1 MLVRFSVENFLSFK
15 ERTYFSMVAGKTRSK
30 AYHKNKAIS
39 NVQTLK
45 FSAVFG
51 ANASGKSNLIKSIDF
66 GRKLIIGKERLTSI
80 QNQKFKLTS
89 EINSNS
95 RFEYEIQV
103 NDRMYAYGF
112 IVSKKSVVEEWLYIV
127 TPTKETLIFE
137 RLNDEIKINHEKIKK
152 YSDTEKEFWNFFVSS
167 VKSDKLILTHAS
179 QLEIN
184 KEFSSFDHIRSILNW
199 FKNSLTIVYPNS
211 RSVGIHFELLKNE
224 DLRLMFSKFLSY
236 FDTGIN
242 SIEFHSVDPSRV
254 KIPEHILTESIN
266 ELLEEDGEK
275 TTAILSEQRSGQ
287 LVFLQKNGDSVTCS
301 KMITKRKV
309 QGTDQYIEFDPTDEE
324 SDGTKRLL
332 DLIPLLVDSMDGDNV
347 IIIDEIERSLHP
359 NLVMNFIEFYLDSSR
374 TISNRSQLILATHES
389 GLLDQTLIRKDE
401 VWFIAKAQD
410 GSSHLS
416 SLEEFK
422 VRFDKELRKNYLIGR
437 FNGIPKFG
445 NKLDLADTDGNPYFL

>member
-1 MLVRFSVENFLSFK
+1 MLVRFSVENFLSFN
-15 ERTYFSMVAGKTRSK
+15 ERTFFSMIAGKTRSK
-30 AYHKNKAIS
+30 AYHKNKAVS

-66 GRKLIIGKERLTSI
+66 GRKLILGKEKLTSI

-89 EINSNS
+89 KPNVNS
-95 RFEYEIQV
+95 RFEYEIQA
-103 NDRMYAYGF
+103 NGNMYAYGF
-112 IVSKKSVVEEWLYIV
+112 IVSKKAIIEEWLYLV
-127 TPTKETLIFE
+127 TPSKETLIFE
-137 RLNDEIKINHEKIKK
+137 RINDVITVNKDKINK
-152 YSDTEKEFWNFFVSS
+152 YSDAEKEFWNFFVNS

-184 KEFSSFDHIRSILNW
+184 KDFASFDHIRSILNW

-211 RSVGIHFELLKNE
+211 KSVGIHFELLKNE

-242 SIEFHSVDPSRV
+242 SIEFDTVDPSKTRV
-254 KIPEHILTESIN
+254 PEHILTESIN
-266 ELLEEDGEK
+266 DLLEEDGEK
-275 TTAILSEQRSGQ
+275 TTAILSEPRTGQ
-287 LVFLQKNGDSVTCS
+287 LVFLQKSEDGVTCS
-301 KMITKRKV
+301 KMITKRRV
-309 QGTDQYIEFDPTDEE
+309 FGTDEYIEFDPTDEE

-374 TISNRSQLILATHES
+374 TISNKTQLILATHES
-389 GLLDQTLIRKDE
+389 GLLDQSLIRKDE

-422 VRFDKELRKNYLIGR
+422 VRFDKELRKNYLVGR

-445 NKLDLADTDGNPYFL
+445 NKLDLADTNGNSYFL

>member
-1 MLVRFSVENFLSFK
+1 MIS
-15 ERTYFSMVAGKTRSK
+15 GKTRSK
-30 AYHKNKAIS
+30 AYHKNKAVC

-45 FSAVFG
+45 FSAIFG

-66 GRKLIIGKERLTSI
+66 GRKLIIGKEKLTSI

-89 EINSNS
+89 KPNPNS
-95 RFEYEIQV
+95 RFEYEIQA
-103 NDRMYAYGF
+103 NGNMYAYGF
-112 IVSKKSVVEEWLYIV
+112 IVSKKAIIEEWLYLV
-127 TPTKETLIFE
+127 TPKKETLIFE
-137 RLNDEIKINHEKIKK
+137 RLNDVIKVNEDKIKK
-152 YSDTEKEFWNFFVSS
+152 YSDTEKEFWNFFVNS

-184 KEFSSFDHIRSILNW
+184 KDLSSFDHIRNILNW

-242 SIEFHSVDPSRV
+242 SIEFDTVDPSKIR
-254 KIPEHILTESIN
+254 IPEHILTESIN

-275 TTAILSEQRSGQ
+275 TTAILSEPRTGQ
-287 LVFLQKNGDSVTCS
+287 LVVLQKVEDSVTCS
-301 KMITKRKV
+301 KMITKRKIH
-309 QGTDQYIEFDPTDEE
+309 GTDEYIEFDPTDEE

-374 TISNRSQLILATHES
+374 TISNKTQLILATHES
-389 GLLDQTLIRKDE
+389 GLLDQSLIRKDE

-410 GSSHLS
+410 GSSHVS

-422 VRFDKELRKNYLIGR
+422 VRFDKELRKNYLVGR

-445 NKLDLADTDGNPYFL
+445 NKLDLADTNGNPYFL

>member
-1 MLVRFSVENFLSFK
+1 MLVRFSIENFLSFN
-15 ERTYFSMVAGKTRSK
+15 ERTFFSMIPGKTRSK
-30 AYHKNKAIS
+30 AYHKNKAVS

-45 FSAVFG
+45 FSAIFG

-66 GRKLIIGKERLTSI
+66 GRKLILGKEKLSSI
-80 QNQKFKLTS
+80 QNQRFKLTS
-89 EINSNS
+89 KPNANS

-103 NDRMYAYGF
+103 NGCMYAYGF
-112 IVSKKSVVEEWLYIV
+112 IISKKSIIEEWLYLI

-137 RLNDEIKINHEKIKK
+137 RIDEKIKINEEKISK
-152 YSDTEKEFWNFFVSS
+152 YPDDEKEFWNFFINST
-167 VKSDKLILTHAS
+167 KSDKLILSHAS
-179 QLEIN
+179 QLKIN
-184 KEFSSFDHIRSILNW
+184 EDYSSFKHIKSILNW

-211 RSVGIHFELLKNE
+211 QSVGIHFELLQNE
-224 DLRLMFSKFLSY
+224 DLRMMFSKFLSY

-242 SIEFHSVDPSRV
+242 SIEFDTVEPSRIR
-254 KIPEHILTESIN
+254 IPEHILTESIN
-266 ELLEEDGEK
+266 ELLEKDGEK
-275 TTAILSEQRSGQ
+275 TTAILSEPRTGQ
-287 LVFLQKNGDSVTCS
+287 LVFLRKNGSEVTCS
-301 KMITKRKV
+301 KMITKRKICNTEEYV
-309 QGTDQYIEFDPTDEE
+309 EFDPTDEE

-374 TISNRSQLILATHES
+374 TMANKTQLILATHES
-389 GLLDQTLIRKDE
+389 GILDQSIIRKDE

-445 NKLDLADTDGNPYFL
+445 NKLNLADTHGNPYFL